1 MIGSLLRTL
10 LSPLTMALR
19 ALFTPAVL
27 MLLALLTLGVL
38 IWWIGP
44 VVRIGETAPLQG
56 VVVRAALIAVLV
68 LLVVVPYLWRRWRAR
83 RASQTLTDQL
93 VQAAPTAAKAA
104 VSGESKVL
112 GDRFGEAMQTLRQ
125 MRLHRAGSKPGWRDW
140 LSVSGGSY
148 LYELPWYVFVGAP
161 GSGKTTALVNSGLSF
176 PLAEKYGP
184 GAIAGVGGTRNCD
197 WWFTDEAVLIDTAGR
212 YTTQDSDQS
221 ADKHAWGAFLD
232 LLKKTRPRRP
242 LNGVVL
248 TVSVADLLQQ
258 GAAERGVHAAAL
270 RARLQELDERLAA
283 RLPVYVLVT
292 KADLLQGFMA
302 YFDDL
307 GKVQRAQVMGF
318 TLAPQEGGELVEKG
332 VSTFFGREFNLL
344 GQRLADGLIDRL
356 QHETDPVRRTEI
368 FAFPAQF
375 SALGPALEDLLNQV
389 FVGSRYAQSPWVRGV
404 YFTSGTQEGSPI
416 DRVMGALA
424 RSFALSRTA
433 LPPQAAGGRSYFL
446 TTLLKEVIFPE
457 QRLVGADLRGERR
470 RHIGRNA
477 ALAAAALVTVGL
489 LALGG
494 FSAWRNLVYLAAV
507 DAQVVPMQERLTAL
521 PEQVR
526 DPRQGVAALGPALQ
540 SLRDL
545 WRVPENG
552 QGAAPL
558 TMTMGLY
565 QGDKIDMAADIA
577 HRHAL
582 DDVLL
587 PLVARRIE
595 AQLRSGGKDNLEF
608 TYEAL
613 KTYLMLYQPDRFDA
627 QALKAWVTLDWS
639 RALDQGL
646 PQAQLQQLEQ
656 QFDALVAQGPPRM
669 PIAMDEALV
678 RNVRALLASY
688 PLEQRVF
695 SRLKRQRLAGDVPAF
710 SVAQAAGPSAPLVFE
725 RASGKP
731 LTEGVPGLFTH
742 DGYHQRFQKA
752 VAQITPQLAAEE
764 PWVLGQDSSAAARVQ
779 GVLALDELTDRVR
792 RLYLQEYVKNWE
804 SLLSDLRLVRASGLE
819 KNIEMARVLSSAD
832 SPLSRLLRAVV
843 KETTLIP
850 SKKDGAS
857 TGALDRAAEAV
868 RGTRRNLE
876 ELLGGASATTAR
888 TALDKPV
895 ESIVDDRFEALHRLA
910 NAPAGGGP
918 APLDDVL
925 KLFNEVYVYLNAV
938 DTALK
943 SRSSPPPGDVAG
955 KLKADAA
962 RLPEPVRS
970 MVENLSQTGAAQ
982 ARVAE
987 RGNLSQDLRPLAE
1000 FCQKAITGRYPFD
1013 PASSRDVLPE
1023 DFGQMFGPGGMMDD
1037 FFQKRLAALVDT
1049 STRPWRY
1056 KPVADLGA
1064 VSPAALIQ
1072 FERAARIRDIFF
1084 RAGGR
1089 SPSIRLDF
1097 RPVEM
1102 DASITQFILDV
1113 DGQLVRYAHGPAVPM
1128 AVQWPGPRGS
1138 NQVRVQL
1145 NPPSASGGASGMT
1158 VDGPW
1163 ALFRAF
1169 DKSQLEPGGAPE
1181 RFFVTFAI
1189 DGRRA
1194 RFEVTANSVQH
1205 PVRLRELREFS
1216 CPQSL

>member
-1 MIGSLLRTL
+1 MIGSVLRTL
-10 LSPLTMALR
+10 LSPITTALR
-19 ALFTPAVL
+19 ALLTPVVL
-27 MLLALLTLGVL
+27 MLLALLTLAVL
-38 IWWIGP
+38 IWWVGP
-44 VVRIGETAPLQG
+44 VVRIGDRMPLAG
-56 VVVRAALIAVLV
+56 VWDRGILIAVLTM
-68 LLVVVPYLWRRWRAR
+68 LVVLPYLWRRLRAR
-83 RASQTLTDQL
+83 KASRVLTDQL
-93 VQAAPTAAKAA
+93 IKAAPAPTQTD
-104 VSGESKVL
+104 SPGESQVL
-112 GDRFGEAMQTLRQ
+112 GEHFSQAVRTLRQ
-125 MRLHRAGSKPGWRDW
+125 MRLHRAGNKPGWRDW

-161 GSGKTTALVNSGLSF
+161 GSGKTTALINSGLSF

-221 ADKHAWGAFLD
+221 GDKRAWEAFLD

-248 TVSVADLLQQ
+248 SISVADLLQQ
-258 GAAERGVHAAAL
+258 GTAERASHAAAL

-292 KADLLQGFMA
+292 KTDLLHGFTA

-307 GKVQRAQVMGF
+307 GKAQRAQVLGF
-318 TLAPQEGGELVEKG
+318 TLPPQEGGELIEKG
-332 VSTFFGREFNLL
+332 VSAFFGREFGLL
-344 GQRLADGLIDRL
+344 GQRLADGLVDRL

-375 SALGPALEDLLNQV
+375 GALGPALEDLLNQV

-416 DRVMGALA
+416 DRVMGSLARNFALA
-424 RSFALSRTA
+424 RSA
-433 LPPQAAGGRSYFL
+433 LPPQTGGGRSYFI
-446 TTLLKEVIFPE
+446 TNLLKEVVFPE
-457 QRLVGADLRGERR
+457 QRLAGTDLRQERR
-470 RHIGRNA
+470 RHVGHNV
-477 ALAAAALVTVGL
+477 ALVALGLLAVGL

-494 FSAWRNLVYLAAV
+494 FSTWRNLRYLDAV
-507 DAQVVPMQERLTAL
+507 DAQVAPMRESLMAL
-521 PEQVR
+521 PKRVL
-526 DPRQGVAALGPALQ
+526 DPRQGVAAVGPTLQ
-540 SLRDL
+540 ALRDL
-545 WRVPENG
+545 WRTPENG
-552 QGAAPL
+552 GGDAPL
-558 TMTMGLY
+558 AMGMGLY
-565 QGDKIDMAADIA
+565 QGDKIDMAAEIA

-587 PLVARRIE
+587 PLVTRRIE
-595 AQLRSGGKDNLEF
+595 AQLRGAGKDNLEF

-613 KTYLMLYQPDRFDA
+613 KAYVMLYQPDHFDA

-639 RALDQGL
+639 RALDQGV
-646 PQAQLQQLEQ
+646 PEAQLHQLEQ
-656 QFDALVAQGPPRM
+656 QLDALVARGPPRM
-669 PIAMDEALV
+669 PLQMDEALV
-678 RNVRALLASY
+678 RDVRALLASY
-688 PLEQRVF
+688 PFEQRVF
-695 SRLKRQRLAGDVPAF
+695 SRLKRQRLGGDVPAF
-710 SVAQAAGPSAPLVFE
+710 NVADAAGPSAPLVFE

-731 LTEGVPGLFTH
+731 LTEGVPGLFTY
-742 DGYHQRFQKA
+742 DGYHQRFQQA
-752 VAQITPQLAAEE
+752 VAVITPQLAAEE
-764 PWVLGQDSSAAARVQ
+764 PWVLGQDRSATSRLQ
-779 GVLALDELTDRVR
+779 GAQPQGELIDRVR

-804 SLLSDLRLVRASGLE
+804 TLLSDLRLVRASGLE
-819 KNIEMARVLSSAD
+819 KNIEIARILSSSD
-832 SPLSRLLRAVV
+832 SPVSRLLRAVV

-850 SKKDGAS
+850 PKKDAAGA
-857 TGALDRAAEAV
+857 GALDRAAEAV

-876 ELLGGASATTAR
+876 ELLGGTSATAKGVPG
-888 TALDKPV
+888 KPV
-895 ESIVDDRFEALHRLA
+895 ESIVDDRFEALRRLV
-910 NAPAGGGP
+910 NAPAAGQP

-970 MVENLSQTGAAQ
+970 MVENLSQAGATQ

-987 RGNLSQDLRPLAE
+987 RGNLSQDLRPLTE
-1000 FCQKAITGRYPFD
+1000 FCLKAIAGRYPVD
-1013 PASSRDVLPE
+1013 SNSSRDVLPE
-1023 DFGQMFGPGGMMDD
+1023 DFGQFFGPGGMMDD

-1056 KPVADLGA
+1056 KPVADQGA
-1064 VSPAALIQ
+1064 ISPAALIQ

-1089 SPSIRLDF
+1089 APSIRLDF

-1145 NPPSASGGASGMT
+1145 NPPSVSGGASGMT

-1169 DKSQLEPGGAPE
+1169 DKSQLEPGNAPE
-1181 RFFVTFAI
+1181 RFFVTFSI

-1205 PVRLRELREFS
+1205 PVRLRELREFT
-1216 CPQSL
+1216 CPQNL

>member
-1 MIGSLLRTL
+1 MGSLLRTL
-10 LSPLTMALR
+10 LSPIATVLR
-19 ALFTPAVL
+19 ALLTPAVL
-27 MLLALLTLGVL
+27 MVLALLTLALLV
-38 IWWIGP
+38 WWIGP
-44 VVRIGETAPLQG
+44 VVRVGDAAPLAG
-56 VVVRAALIAVLV
+56 VGVRAALIGVLALLV
-68 LLVVVPYLWRRWRAR
+68 LGPYVWRRVRAR
-83 RASQTLTDQL
+83 RASRILTEQL
-93 VQAAPTAAKAA
+93 TREAPGKPARPAAP
-104 VSGESKVL
+104 GESQVL
-112 GDRFGEAMQTLRQ
+112 GERFGEAMQTLRQ
-125 MRLHRAGSKPGWRDW
+125 MRLHRAGGKPGWRDW

-221 ADKHAWGAFLD
+221 GDKQAWEAFLD

-248 TVSVADLLQQ
+248 TLSAADLLQQ
-258 GAAERGVHAAAL
+258 GVAERSAHAAAL
-270 RARLQELDERLAA
+270 RARLQELDERLKE

-292 KADLLQGFMA
+292 KADLLHGFMA

-307 GKVQRAQVMGF
+307 GKAQRAQVLGF
-318 TLAPQEGGELVEKG
+318 TLPPQEGGELAEKG
-332 VSTFFGREFNLL
+332 VSSFFGREFGLL
-344 GQRLADGLIDRL
+344 SQRLADGLIDRL
-356 QHETDPVRRTEI
+356 QHESDPARRTEI

-375 SALGPALEDLLNQV
+375 AALGPALEDVLNQV

-416 DRVMGALA
+416 DRVMGSLA
-424 RSFALSRTA
+424 RSFALPRAA
-433 LPPQAAGGRSYFL
+433 LPAQTAGGRSYFL
-446 TTLLKEVIFPE
+446 TTLLKEVVFPE
-457 QRLVGADLRGERR
+457 QRLAGTDLRAERR

-477 ALAAAALVTVGL
+477 ALAGALLVTLGL
-489 LALGG
+489 LGLGG
-494 FSAWRNLVYLAAV
+494 FSAWRNTRYLAAV
-507 DAQVVPMQERLTAL
+507 DAQVPAMRERLAAL
-521 PEQVR
+521 PEQVQ
-526 DPRQGVAALGPALQ
+526 DPRQGMAALGPTLQ
-540 SLRDL
+540 ALRDV

-552 QGAAPL
+552 MGQPPV
-558 TMTMGLY
+558 TMTLGLY
-565 QGDKIDMAADIA
+565 QGDKIDTAAEIA

-582 DDVLL
+582 DEVLL
-587 PLVARRIE
+587 PLVARRVE
-595 AQLRSGGKDNLEF
+595 AQLRGAGKDNLEF

-613 KTYLMLYQPDRFDA
+613 KAYLMLFQPQHFDA

-639 RALDQGL
+639 RLLDQGVTEERMR
-646 PQAQLQQLEQ
+646 QLEQ
-656 QFDALVAQGPPRM
+656 QLDALVANGPPRM
-669 PIAMDEALV
+669 PLQMDEALV
-678 RNVRALLASY
+678 RDVRALLASY
-688 PLEQRVF
+688 PLELRVF
-695 SRLKRQRLAGDVPAF
+695 SRLKRLRLGSDVPAF
-710 SVAQAAGPSAPLVFE
+710 SVANAAGPSAPLVFE

-731 LTEGVPGLFTH
+731 LTDGVPGLFTY
-742 DGYHQRFQKA
+742 DGYHQRFQQA

-764 PWVLGQDSSAAARVQ
+764 PWVLGQPGNVASRLQGAAAL
-779 GVLALDELTDRVR
+779 GDLTDRVR
-792 RLYLQEYVKNWE
+792 GLYLQEYVKHWE
-804 SLLSDLRLVRASGLE
+804 ALLSDLHLVRASGLE
-819 KNIEMARVLSSAD
+819 KNIEIARILSSAD
-832 SPLSRLLRAVV
+832 SPLGRLLRAVV

-850 SKKDGAS
+850 PRKDGA
-857 TGALDRAAEAV
+857 TAGALDRAAEAV

-876 ELLGGASATTAR
+876 ELIGGSSATAK
-888 TALDKPV
+888 AAPGKPI
-895 ESIVDDRFEALHRLA
+895 ESIVDDRFAALRQLA
-910 NAPAGGGP
+910 TAPAPGQP
-918 APLDDVL
+918 APMDDVL

-943 SRSSPPPGDVAG
+943 SRNSPPPGDVAG
-955 KLKADAA
+955 KLRADAA

-987 RGNLSQDLRPLAE
+987 RGNLSQDLRPVTE
-1000 FCQKAITGRYPFD
+1000 FCERAISGRYPFD
-1013 PASSRDVLPE
+1013 PNSPRDVLPE
-1023 DFGQMFGPGGMMDD
+1023 DFGQMFGPGGLMDD
-1037 FFQKRLAALVDT
+1037 FFQKRLAPLVDT

-1056 KPVADLGA
+1056 KPVADRGA
-1064 VSPAALIQ
+1064 VTPAALVQ

-1089 SPSIRLDF
+1089 APSIRLDF

-1138 NQVRVQL
+1138 NQVRIQL
-1145 NPPSASGGASGMT
+1145 NPPSATGGASGMT

-1205 PVRLRELREFS
+1205 PVRLRELREFK
-1216 CPQSL
+1216 CPQGL